1 MDTNPTRLQQPS
13 PSLALSTAKSVPS
26 GRKGTRVNRPVQH
39 RGRAIRPGKPG
50 TPSSISAEEE
60 EEQQQQI
67 IPTRR
72 KKGLSP
78 DHLADFGVATSD
90 RLLPSPPRPARRS
103 CKT

>member
-26 GRKGTRVNRPVQH
+26 ERKGTRVNRPVQH

-67 IPTRR
+67 ILTR
-72 KKGLSP
+72 LHYLYVTANFQS
-78 DHLADFGVATSD
+78 FVCQNS
-90 RLLPSPPRPARRS
+90 
-103 CKT
+103 

>member
-26 GRKGTRVNRPVQH
+26 GRKGARVNRPVQH
-39 RGRAIRPGKPG
+39 RSQAIRPGKPG
-50 TPSSISAEEE
+50 TPSSISAEEK

-78 DHLADFGVATSD
+78 DHLADFGVASSD
-90 RLLPSPPRPARRS
+90 HLLPSPPRPAGRS